1 MTLLLLLRCHV
12 YGTPTPPAPTTTA
25 IRGAHA
31 TLTPTQER
39 EALLRETTTRR
50 ATLS

>member
-12 YGTPTPPAPTTTA
+12 YTTTPVA
-25 IRGAHA
+25 PSTDAFRGVHA

>member
-12 YGTPTPPAPTTTA
+12 YPVAPPTPTTDA

-31 TLTPTQER
+31 TLTPSAER
-39 EALLRETTTRR
+39 GATLAETTTRR